1 METVV
6 AQHSLVEKVEIALN
20 QIRPYL
26 KSDGGDVR
34 ILEIT
39 EDKILRLE
47 LLGACGSCS
56 MSAMTF
62 RGGIEDTVRR
72 EVPEILKVIA
82 INVN

>member
-1 METVV
+1 METVI
-6 AQHSLVEKVEIALN
+6 AHSLEEKVEIALN

-39 EDKILRLE
+39 DDKTLRLE

-62 RGGIEDTVRR
+62 RGGIEDTIRR

>member
-1 METVV
+1 MEAVIE
-6 AQHSLVEKVEIALN
+6 HSLEEKVEIALN

-39 EDKILRLE
+39 EDKTLRLE

-62 RGGIEDTVRR
+62 RGGIEDTIRR

>member
-6 AQHSLVEKVEIALN
+6 AHSLEEKVEIALN

-39 EDKILRLE
+39 ADKTLRLE

-62 RGGIEDTVRR
+62 RGGIEDTIRR

>member
-6 AQHSLVEKVEIALN
+6 AYSLEEKVEIALN

-34 ILEIT
+34 IIEIT
-39 EDKILRLE
+39 DDKTLRIE

-62 RGGIEDTVRR
+62 RGGIEDTIRR

>member
-1 METVV
+1 MQAIV
-6 AQHSLVEKVEIALN
+6 AHSLEEKVEIALN

-39 EDKILRLE
+39 EDKTLRLE

-62 RGGIEDTVRR
+62 RGGIEDTIRR

>member
-6 AQHSLVEKVEIALN
+6 AHSLEEKVEIALN

-39 EDKILRLE
+39 DDKILRLE

-62 RGGIEDTVRR
+62 RGGIEDTIRR

>member
-1 METVV
+1 
-6 AQHSLVEKVEIALN
+6 
-20 QIRPYL
+20 
-26 KSDGGDVR
+26 
-34 ILEIT
+34 
-39 EDKILRLE
+39 
-47 LLGACGSCS
+47 LGACGSCS

>member
-1 METVV
+1 METV
-6 AQHSLVEKVEIALN
+6 AEHSLVEKVEMALN

-34 ILEIT
+34 ILEISD
-39 EDKILRLE
+39 DKTLRLE

-62 RGGIEDTVRR
+62 RGGIEDTIRR

-82 INVN
+82 VNVN

>member
-1 METVV
+1 MEATVEY
-6 AQHSLVEKVEIALN
+6 SLEEKVEIALN
-20 QIRPYL
+20 KIRPYL

-34 ILEIT
+34 VLEIT
-39 EDKILRLE
+39 DDKTLRLE

-62 RGGIEDTVRR
+62 RGGIEETILRD
-72 EVPEILKVIA
+72 VPEILKVIA

>member
-1 METVV
+1 METTE
-6 AQHSLVEKVEIALN
+6 AHSLIEKVEIALN

-34 ILEIT
+34 VLEIT
-39 EDKILRLE
+39 EDKTLRLE

-62 RGGIEDTVRR
+62 RGGIEETIRR
-72 EVPEILKVIA
+72 DVPEILKVIA

>member
-1 METVV
+1 METIV
-6 AQHSLVEKVEIALN
+6 AYSLEEKVEIALN
-20 QIRPYL
+20 KIRPYL

-39 EDKILRLE
+39 DDKTLRLE

-62 RGGIEDTVRR
+62 RGGIEATIRQD
-72 EVPEILKVIA
+72 VPEILKVIA

>member
-1 METVV
+1 MEAVIEY
-6 AQHSLVEKVEIALN
+6 SLQEKVEIALN

-39 EDKILRLE
+39 DDKTLRLE

-62 RGGIEDTVRR
+62 RGGIEDTIRR

>member
-6 AQHSLVEKVEIALN
+6 EHSLVEKVEMALN

-34 ILEIT
+34 ILEISD
-39 EDKILRLE
+39 DKTLRLE

-62 RGGIEDTVRR
+62 RGGIEDTIRR

-82 INVN
+82 VNVN

>member
-6 AQHSLVEKVEIALN
+6 AHSLEEKVEIALN

-39 EDKILRLE
+39 DDKTLRLE

-62 RGGIEDTVRR
+62 RGGIEDTIRR

>member
-1 METVV
+1 MENGL
-6 AQHSLVEKVEIALN
+6 AHSLEEKVQNALN

-39 EDKILRLE
+39 EDKTLRLE

-62 RGGIEDTVRR
+62 HGGIEDTIRR

>member
-1 METVV
+1 MEPVIEY
-6 AQHSLVEKVEIALN
+6 SLVEKVENALN

-39 EDKILRLE
+39 EDKTLRLE

>member
-1 METVV
+1 MEATVEY
-6 AQHSLVEKVEIALN
+6 SLEEKVEIALN
-20 QIRPYL
+20 KIRPYL

-34 ILEIT
+34 VLEIT
-39 EDKILRLE
+39 DDKTLRLE

-62 RGGIEDTVRR
+62 RGGIEETIRR
-72 EVPEILKVIA
+72 DVPEILKVIA

>member
-1 METVV
+1 METIV
-6 AQHSLVEKVEIALN
+6 AHSLEEKVEIALN

-39 EDKILRLE
+39 EDKTLRLE

-62 RGGIEDTVRR
+62 RGGIEDTIRR

>member
-6 AQHSLVEKVEIALN
+6 EHTLFEKVEMALN

-34 ILEIT
+34 ILEISD
-39 EDKILRLE
+39 DKILRLE

-62 RGGIEDTVRR
+62 RGGIEDTIRR

-82 INVN
+82 VNVN

>member
-1 METVV
+1 METIV
-6 AQHSLVEKVEIALN
+6 AHSLEEKVEIALN

-39 EDKILRLE
+39 DDKTLRLE

-62 RGGIEDTVRR
+62 RGGIEDTIRR

>member
-6 AQHSLVEKVEIALN
+6 EHTLIEKVEMALN

-34 ILEIT
+34 ILEISD
-39 EDKILRLE
+39 DKTLRLE

-62 RGGIEDTVRR
+62 RGGIEETIRR

-82 INVN
+82 VNVN

>member
-1 METVV
+1 MENVL
-6 AQHSLVEKVEIALN
+6 AHSLEEKVEIALN

-39 EDKILRLE
+39 PDKILRLE

-62 RGGIEDTVRR
+62 RGGIEDTIRR

>member
-1 METVV
+1 MET
-6 AQHSLVEKVEIALN
+6 AEAHSLIEKVEIALN

-34 ILEIT
+34 VLEIT

-62 RGGIEDTVRR
+62 RGGIEETIRR
-72 EVPEILKVIA
+72 DVPEILKVIA
-82 INVN
+82 ININ

>member
-1 METVV
+1 METIVE
-6 AQHSLVEKVEIALN
+6 HSLEEKVENALN
-20 QIRPYL
+20 KIRPYL

-39 EDKILRLE
+39 DDKTLRLE

-62 RGGIEDTVRR
+62 RGGIEETIRR
-72 EVPEILKVIA
+72 DVPEILKVIA

>member
-6 AQHSLVEKVEIALN
+6 ARSLEEKVEIALN

-39 EDKILRLE
+39 DDKTLRLE

-62 RGGIEDTVRR
+62 RGGIEDTIRR

>member
-1 METVV
+1 METGV
-6 AQHSLVEKVEIALN
+6 AHSLEEKVEIALN

-34 ILEIT
+34 IIEIT
-39 EDKILRLE
+39 DDKTLRLE

-62 RGGIEDTVRR
+62 RGGIEDTIRR

>member
-1 METVV
+1 METIVES
-6 AQHSLVEKVEIALN
+6 SLEEKVENALN
-20 QIRPYL
+20 KIRPYL

-39 EDKILRLE
+39 DDKTLHLE
-47 LLGACGSCS
+47 LLGACSSCS

-62 RGGIEDTVRR
+62 RGGIEETIRR
-72 EVPEILKVIA
+72 DVPEILKVIA

>member
-1 METVV
+1 MEAVIE
-6 AQHSLVEKVEIALN
+6 HSLHEKVEIALN

-34 ILEIT
+34 VLEIT
-39 EDKILRLE
+39 DDKTLRLE

-62 RGGIEDTVRR
+62 RGGIEDTIRR

>member
-1 METVV
+1 MEAIV
-6 AQHSLVEKVEIALN
+6 AHSLIEKVEMALN

-39 EDKILRLE
+39 DDKILCLE
-47 LLGACGSCS
+47 LLGACSSCS

-72 EVPEILKVIA
+72 EVPEIMKVIA
-82 INVN
+82 INVS

>member
-1 METVV
+1 MEAVIE
-6 AQHSLVEKVEIALN
+6 HSLEEKVEIALN

-26 KSDGGDVR
+26 KFDGGDVR

-39 EDKILRLE
+39 EDKTLRLE

-62 RGGIEDTVRR
+62 RGGIEDTIRR

>member
-1 METVV
+1 METI
-6 AQHSLVEKVEIALN
+6 AAHSLEEKVEIALN

-39 EDKILRLE
+39 ADKTLRLE

-62 RGGIEDTVRR
+62 RGGIEDTIRR

>member
-1 METVV
+1 MEAIVEY
-6 AQHSLVEKVEIALN
+6 SLEEKVEIALN
-20 QIRPYL
+20 KIRPYL

-34 ILEIT
+34 VLEIT
-39 EDKILRLE
+39 DDKTLRLE

-62 RGGIEDTVRR
+62 RGGIEETILRD
-72 EVPEILKVIA
+72 VPEILKVIA